1 VRVLQYLLAKS
12 TVRVRDSCS
21 PQTDPLK
28 ATAMM
33 MAVEAG
39 LRHWLLHSLHWHAVG
54 VLAGTL
60 AAGGVTYLLL
70 LYLMRDEALD
80 ALFKELKGDLQP
92 LFGVL
97 EARAK

>member
-1 VRVLQYLLAKS
+1 M
-12 TVRVRDSCS
+12 
-21 PQTDPLK
+21 

-39 LRHWLLHSLHWHAVG
+39 IRHWLLHSLQWHAIG
-54 VLAGTL
+54 ILAGSL
-60 AAGGVTYLLL
+60 VAGGVTYLSM